1 MTARQRGVDPI
12 IMAGMSAMTRRDV
25 LAGGAA
31 MVVAGG
37 RSMDGQSAVTPLV
50 GIGDFA
56 GGSKV
61 FSMAAVTA
69 TKNANGSERKSVL
82 DGKLATGEVV
92 AMHESWAPEG
102 TVVVPHKISHSEI
115 LVVLEGTMAFEHD
128 GKVDKAEAG
137 DVVYVAYGTTHAVK
151 NGGSGTLRF
160 MVVAVGGDVK

>member
-1 MTARQRGVDPI
+1 
-12 IMAGMSAMTRRDV
+12 
-25 LAGGAA
+25 

-37 RSMDGQSAVTPLV
+37 RSMDGQDMVAPMAAA
-50 GIGDFA
+50 GDFV

-61 FSMAAVTA
+61 FSMAAVA
-69 TKNANGSERKSVL
+69 AMKNANKSERKSVL
-82 DGKLATGEVV
+82 HGTLATGEVV
-92 AMHESWAPEG
+92 AMHESWSPEG
-102 TVVVPHKISHSEI
+102 TTVVPHKISHSEI
-115 LVVLEGTMAFEHD
+115 LLVLEGTMAFEHD